1 MRRTRQIGGLMS
13 DSEDRSLPAGS
24 LPEGSDRKSV
34 SRLHEY
40 EEAVN
45 PNIAGHRM
53 SERARIQPLR
63 TGAFFTRPDS
73 ARSRH
78 VVSGFLPADDEEKR
92 GNENDTDENIH
103 QKRHGPVPP
112 SRAIFIHSIARRR
125 EAIKNPCEGCT
136 PVCRIGLISACI
148 SFNNIL
154 VIDQADDAYF
164 RPP

>member
-1 MRRTRQIGGLMS
+1 MRRTRQIGSLMS
-13 DSEDRSLPAGS
+13 DTEDRSLSAGS

-53 SERARIQPLR
+53 SERARIHPLW
-63 TGAFFTRPDS
+63 TGAFFTRPDF
-73 ARSRH
+73 APSRH

-92 GNENDTDENIH
+92 GNENDTDENIY
-103 QKRHGPVPP
+103 QKCHDRGDLKQ
-112 SRAIFIHSIARRR
+112 S
-125 EAIKNPCEGCT
+125 KT
-136 PVCRIGLISACI
+136 PVNDATRVRIGLISASI